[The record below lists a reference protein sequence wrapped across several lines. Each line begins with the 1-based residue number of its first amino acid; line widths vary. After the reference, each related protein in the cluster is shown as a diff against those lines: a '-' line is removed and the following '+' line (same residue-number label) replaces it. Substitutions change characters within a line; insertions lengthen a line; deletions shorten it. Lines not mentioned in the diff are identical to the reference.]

1 MSIPQPT
8 LSAYES
14 GRNKSTVDVV
24 INIADKCNVSVDW
37 LCGRDE
43 QTLINSL
50 GDIMSFLF
58 ELYETKEFSY
68 KTEVH
73 DRVDSKDDDETD
85 DNKRNWIRMMFY
97 HCENRRN
104 PDNIYSQDIYS
115 IIKKVSE
122 LHSRLINYDYP

>member
-50 GDIMSFLF
+50 GDIFLNYMKLKNF
-58 ELYETKEFSY
+58 HIKQKFMIG
-68 KTEVH
+68 
-73 DRVDSKDDDETD
+73 
-85 DNKRNWIRMMFY
+85 WIQKMMMK
-97 HCENRRN
+97 
-104 PDNIYSQDIYS
+104 PM
-115 IIKKVSE
+115 IIRGTGFV
-122 LHSRLINYDYP
+122 